1 VFSKNTIFVS
11 SVSPSDEVGL
21 SYELNQLY
29 SSLRSDNFIYRCID
43 LISETL
49 LENCMVGNQ
58 IQRRNIP
65 RYYVS
70 KYGVNNLYRY
80 RLPSGYRGI
89 YTILVNDG
97 KVQSWIL
104 EILDHKTY
112 EIRFGYS

>member
-1 VFSKNTIFVS
+1 MSAL
-11 SVSPSDEVGL
+11 SPSDEVGL
-21 SYELNQLY
+21 SYELNLLY
-29 SSLRSDNFIYRCID
+29 LSLGSDDFIYRCIE
-43 LISETL
+43 LMSEAL
-49 LENCMVGNQ
+49 LENCMAGNQ

-89 YTILVNDG
+89 YTILMNDG
-97 KVQSWIL
+97 TVQSWIL

-112 EIRFGYS
+112 DNRFGYS

>member
-1 VFSKNTIFVS
+1 VS

-29 SSLRSDNFIYRCID
+29 LSLGSDDFIYGCIK
-43 LISETL
+43 LMSETL
-49 LENCMVGNQ
+49 LENCMAGNQ

-70 KYGVNNLYRY
+70 RYGVNNLYRY

-97 KVQSWIL
+97 KLQSWIL
-104 EILDHKTY
+104 EILDHSAY
-112 EIRFGYS
+112 EARFGYS